1 MSEQGLGFKA
11 QISFYITYEI
21 QIFLTYGDFSLQL
34 AKKQPLF
41 SLQLGV
47 VCRSGPGL
55 HHRVVPT
62 GNLLTA
68 ASLMPR
74 LTRSFPFF
82 LKNARTNWEEDKG

>member
-1 MSEQGLGFKA
+1 MLSSRPRPKPL
-11 QISFYITYEI
+11 FYTTYGI
-21 QIFLTYGDFSLQL
+21 QIFLTYRDLSLQL
-34 AKKQPLF
+34 AKKRPLF
-41 SLQLGV
+41 SLWLGV

-55 HHRVVPT
+55 HRRGVPQ